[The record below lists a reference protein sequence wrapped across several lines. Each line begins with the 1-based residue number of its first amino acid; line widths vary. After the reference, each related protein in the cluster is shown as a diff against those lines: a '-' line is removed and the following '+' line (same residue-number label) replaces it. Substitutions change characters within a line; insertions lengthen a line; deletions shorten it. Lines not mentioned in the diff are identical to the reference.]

1 VSSNNRL
8 SNLIG
13 ELASLETDIEMLET
27 RINKMKAKA
36 AMLATVDIP
45 EAMTELGSSSFTTDN
60 YLKCEVG
67 YKIYGSLPGRDN
79 PDARFAAIDYLKA
92 HEGGELIK
100 SKVELV
106 FAKGDIRAANRTKR
120 YLEKQIRTGII
131 TGEHEPVVE
140 VDNEVH
146 PMSLQAWG
154 RARVAENKPID
165 LAIVGL
171 RGQTKATVKNVA
183 PK

>member
-1 VSSNNRL
+1 MSNNRL
-8 SNLIG
+8 VQQIH
-13 ELASLETDIEMLET
+13 ELAQLEKDIEMLT
-27 RINKMKAKA
+27 QRLSKMQAKA

-45 EAMTELGSSSFTTDN
+45 ESMTEMGSSSFTTDDH
-60 YLKCEVG
+60 LKCEVS

-100 SKVELV
+100 SKVELI
-106 FAKGDIRAANRTKR
+106 FAKGDIRSANRTKR
-120 YLEKQIRTGII
+120 YLEKQIQQRVI
-131 TGEHEPVVE
+131 TAEHEPVVE
-140 VDNEVH
+140 VDSEVH

-154 RARVAENKPID
+154 RARVAANLPID
-165 LAIVGL
+165 LSVVGL
-171 RGQTKATVKNVA
+171 RGQTKATVKNVT